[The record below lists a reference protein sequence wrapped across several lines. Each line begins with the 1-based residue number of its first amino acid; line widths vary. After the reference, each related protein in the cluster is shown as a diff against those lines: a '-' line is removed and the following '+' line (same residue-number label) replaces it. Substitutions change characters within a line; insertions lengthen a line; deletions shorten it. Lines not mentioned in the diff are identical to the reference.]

1 LDRSIARRLIAAALG
16 LGLLAEVVLDGSA
29 FGVNIVLLVA
39 VTLLAAWLV
48 RRQGR
53 APDPLDAW
61 LPISALVLAG
71 FVAVRGDPFLAVLDT
86 LGALAFLGA
95 SVAAMSGLPVT
106 RRAASAIAGM
116 AAWTLGAVVA
126 GAPRVAAAART
137 GPVTAPG
144 WASRLAA
151 RWWLPL
157 IRGLLI
163 GLPLALIFA
172 VLFASADPIFRRG
185 LEDLLGWQLDLGSLG
200 GRVVFTLACAWLAVG
215 LLMVAATGIPPFE
228 RASLGAAA
236 RTPLAI
242 DAARLGTMEAIVV
255 LAIVDVVIG
264 LFVVLQ
270 IAYLFGGQSTLVAA
284 GMTYSDYARRG
295 FFELVAAACLA
306 GGVVVAL
313 ETTVERRTRPYLT
326 ALLALIGLTA
336 VVLVSAALRLRLYQ
350 DAYGWTELRLYVL
363 MTIAALAVTL
373 AVMAILALAGR
384 MRWMGHGLAVIGLV
398 SLVALNLVA
407 PAGFVAA
414 RNVERVIDPSL
425 VPPGGHASL
434 DAAYLGVLPDDAIPV
449 LVTALPA
456 LPEAERL
463 PLRRL
468 LDERRRELGT
478 DPALTSPAAWNLGRQ
493 AARDAL
499 ETLP

>member
-1 LDRSIARRLIAAALG
+1 
-16 LGLLAEVVLDGSA
+16 
-29 FGVNIVLLVA
+29 
-39 VTLLAAWLV
+39 
-48 RRQGR
+48 
-53 APDPLDAW
+53 
-61 LPISALVLAG
+61 
-71 FVAVRGDPFLAVLDT
+71 
-86 LGALAFLGA
+86 
-95 SVAAMSGLPVT
+95 MSGLPVT
-106 RRAASAIAGM
+106 RRAASVIAGM

-144 WASRLAA
+144 WASGLAA